1 MATLPLNIRPEPD
14 LDSSCVA
21 TVTRDLFARIERST
35 DLDEQAAL
43 RQEVARINLGV
54 ATSMASRYRGRGE
67 LDDDLRQAACV
78 GLVKAV
84 NGYDSSRGAD
94 FLPYAVVTIS
104 GELKKHFRDHCWTI
118 KPPRRIQELQ
128 PKIAAAYNE
137 LAQTT
142 GRPAT
147 VIDIATALDEDAA
160 TVTEAMTSSG
170 CFSPNSLDAPLRAQE
185 QTTVGDTLADHD
197 AGFSRVEARAMLEP
211 LLQELTARE
220 RLIIVLRF
228 YRDCTQSQIADLVGV
243 TQMQVSR
250 LLTRILADMR
260 LRLI

>member
-1 MATLPLNIRPEPD
+1 MNTLPLEVGLAPDADTMPTAAATKALFDRLERCTDPEQ
-14 LDSSCVA
+14 
-21 TVTRDLFARIERST
+21 
-35 DLDEQAAL
+35 QAAL
-43 RQEVARINLGV
+43 RQEIARINLGV
-54 ATSMASRYRGRGE
+54 ATSMAARYRGRGE
-67 LDDDLRQAACV
+67 PDDDLRQAACV

-128 PKIAAAYNE
+128 PKIAAAYNDF
-137 LAQTT
+137 AQRT

-147 VIDIATALDEDAA
+147 VAELAEVLGEDRS

-185 QTTVGDTLADHD
+185 QTTVADTLADHD
-197 AGFSRVEARAMLEP
+197 AGFSRVEARAMLDP
-211 LLQELTARE
+211 LLGELASRE

-228 YRDCTQSQIADLVGV
+228 YRDCTQSQIAELVGV

-260 LRLI
+260 MRLA